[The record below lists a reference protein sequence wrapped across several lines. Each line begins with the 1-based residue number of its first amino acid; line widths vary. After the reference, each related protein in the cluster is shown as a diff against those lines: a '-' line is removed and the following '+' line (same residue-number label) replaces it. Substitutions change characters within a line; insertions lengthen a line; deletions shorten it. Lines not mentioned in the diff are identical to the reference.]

1 MGTVRALDSSV
12 PGGNRHTTLCY
23 RELPWG
29 AASSQVPPGWSSPV
43 AACSCLLILE
53 FNMRRALDAATLP
66 RLVAGGEAESAS
78 GECHPAPLRGDTRS
92 GTEGESPREDTSRLD
107 MRRLDMRRLSSTAS
121 KADMRDMERCA
132 LFGCDC
138 GAQRNWASGDGDGDG
153 D

>member
-1 MGTVRALDSSV
+1 MYGAGRVGTVRALDSSV

-66 RLVAGGEAESAS
+66 RLVAGGEAESA
-78 GECHPAPLRGDTRS
+78 
-92 GTEGESPREDTSRLD
+92 GESPREDTSRLD

-132 LFGCDC
+132 LCGCDC

>member
-1 MGTVRALDSSV
+1 M
-12 PGGNRHTTLCY
+12 
-23 RELPWG
+23 
-29 AASSQVPPGWSSPV
+29 

-78 GECHPAPLRGDTRS
+78 GESSRG
-92 GTEGESPREDTSRLD
+92 DTSRLD

-132 LFGCDC
+132 LCGCDC
-138 GAQRNWASGDGDGDG
+138 GAQRYWASGDGDGDG